1 MLLFLYIRG
10 NKSLFS
16 YDMKKKIDKPIPAFY
31 NYSCFG
37 RLAQLG
43 EHPLDVRKVT
53 GPSPVAPTISKRSYL
68 PEAILG
74 DFSFI
79 IWSSTQAV
87 EENGLEN
94 RQRAY
99 NSAGVQISP
108 APPVAS
114 YPNSMSSLIYRFG
127 LISFRLCDP
136 FLRNN
141 KVTRKRVAFV
151 FALERRD

>member
-1 MLLFLYIRG
+1 MQ
-10 NKSLFS
+10 
-16 YDMKKKIDKPIPAFY
+16 KKIDKLTLPSY

-53 GPSPVAPTISKRSYL
+53 GPSPVAPTISKRSNL

-108 APPVAS
+108 APPCAL
-114 YPNSMSSLIYRFG
+114 YPNTVRLQVRVRSKCVSSY
-127 LISFRLCDP
+127 
-136 FLRNN
+136 
-141 KVTRKRVAFV
+141 VVA
-151 FALERRD
+151 RP